1 MPESIDFLRR
11 AHARNTARRVGLH
24 PEQERHLVAQLKAA
38 LNESEILAYPE
49 NSLVWQPLQD
59 SNGNF
64 YFIPDYDTPDDGSIV
79 R

>member
-1 MPESIDFLRR
+1 MPESLDFLRR
-11 AHARNTARRVGLH
+11 AHAQNTARRVGLH
-24 PEQERHLVAQLKAA
+24 PEQPRYMVAQLRAA
-38 LNESEILAYPE
+38 SHESEILAFPE
-49 NSLVWQPLQD
+49 DVLAYSPLQD

>member
-1 MPESIDFLRR
+1 MAESLDFLRR

-24 PEQERHLVAQLKAA
+24 PEQTRYLIAQLRAA
-38 LNESEILAYPE
+38 MNEGDVLALPE
-49 NSLVWQPLQD
+49 DSLSYFPIQD